1 MKFLRLNTKFCYAY
15 LLGACLSF
23 ALGWRDGMMKEVIR
37 SGIIATIFVALLH
50 VTCAEGE
57 ELYFVDAHS
66 QVDHKV
72 VPLQKVISLMK
83 QGGVNHT
90 ILSARGKLTGK
101 VIQAFAS
108 QFPEHV
114 SPAVRTKGKPYD
126 TGSPKYYKTMKA
138 QVESGRYSAIAEVLL
153 YHAKK
158 GSKAPEY
165 IVYPEDKRVLAA
177 LNYAID
183 NRWPFVVHIE
193 FASLSGKR
201 KRFMESLEG
210 MLDQYPEHPFVL
222 THMGQLKARACQRLI
237 ENHKNIYFH
246 TGWTNPAAVKSS
258 NQPWVNVFKGQH
270 LAPEWRDLF
279 IQYPERFI
287 FALDN
292 VFAEHWS
299 DFYLEQ
305 MAYWQKAL
313 VELPIKAAHL
323 IAHGNA
329 ERLWHIA
336 PRN

>member
-1 MKFLRLNTKFCYAY
+1 MVK
-15 LLGACLSF
+15 G
-23 ALGWRDGMMKEVIR
+23 VIR
-37 SGIIATIFVALLH
+37 SGFIVTIFVALLQ
-50 VTCAEGE
+50 VTSAEGD

-72 VPLQKVISLMK
+72 VPLQTVISLMK
-83 QGGVNHT
+83 QGGISHT
-90 ILSARGKLTGK
+90 ILSARGKLKGK
-101 VIQAFAS
+101 ALQAFAS
-108 QFPEHV
+108 QYPEHIT
-114 SPAVRTKGKPYD
+114 PAVRTKGKPYD
-126 TGSPKYYKTMKA
+126 TGSPKYYRTLKA
-138 QVESGRYSAIAEVLL
+138 QVASGKYTAIAEVLL

-165 IVYPEDKRVLAA
+165 VVYPEDKRVLTA
-177 LNYAID
+177 LEYAID

-193 FASLSGKR
+193 FASLYGKK

-210 MLDQYPEHPFVL
+210 MLDQYPEYPFVL
-222 THMGQLKARACQRLI
+222 THMGQLKPSACQRLI
-237 ENHKNIYFH
+237 ESHKNIHFH

-258 NQPWVNVFKGQH
+258 NQPWVSLFKGQR
-270 LAPEWRDLF
+270 LAPEWRELF
-279 IQYPERFI
+279 IQYPERFV

-299 DFYLEQ
+299 SLYVEQ
-305 MAYWQKAL
+305 MEYWKKAL
-313 VELPIKAAHL
+313 AELPVKAAHL